1 MTGADLRLPQFP
13 RRADLASFFKEAEE
27 MLKSG
32 CLMPRPTFAASSA
45 YVEVQDR
52 ENEDESD
59 QADLHDKNADEVT
72 PPDWSEYIVTL
83 DT

>member
-1 MTGADLRLPQFP
+1 
-13 RRADLASFFKEAEE
+13 
-27 MLKSG
+27 
-32 CLMPRPTFAASSA
+32 MPRPTFAASSA